1 VTLQK
6 LQLLRIWHSRL
17 ILTSTAHYRVSE
29 TYERRGRA
37 YTQLNVIFAT
47 AVLFFSNSHLLEAFV
62 SVPYVGFFLSIAGL
76 GTVLTATL
84 QYINRYEERAAQHK
98 LAGSE
103 YSILKR
109 NIERRLAAGA
119 ADEVVEERLQLD
131 YDLLAKHCPL
141 VEHKFWK
148 GVVEA
153 VQPHKKREEAFF
165 SYFDTTQIERII
177 DGKEEE

>member
-1 VTLQK
+1 MISQK
-6 LQLLRIWHSRL
+6 MQLLRIWHSRL

-29 TYERRGRA
+29 TYERQGRI
-37 YTQLNVIFAT
+37 YTKLNIIFAI
-47 AVLFFSNSHLLEAFV
+47 AVLFFANSRLLDTFILDAHA
-62 SVPYVGFFLSIAGL
+62 GFIISIAGL
-76 GTVLTATL
+76 GTMLTAAL

-109 NIERRLAAGA
+109 QIERCLANGISS
-119 ADEVVEERLQLD
+119 DELEERLKLD

-148 GVVEA
+148 GVVKA
-153 VQPHKKREEAFF
+153 VEPHKKREEAFF
-165 SYFDTTQIERII
+165 AIFEQ
-177 DGKEEE
+177 DGRS